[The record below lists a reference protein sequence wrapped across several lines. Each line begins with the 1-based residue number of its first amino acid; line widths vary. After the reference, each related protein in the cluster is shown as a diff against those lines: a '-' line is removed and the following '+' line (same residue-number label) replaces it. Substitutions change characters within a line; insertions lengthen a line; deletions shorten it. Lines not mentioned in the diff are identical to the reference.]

1 MNKDEFY
8 LKVAHALS
16 GCQLVEQELKLYI
29 TEALAL
35 AKECIG
41 NKMPFRMSGE
51 DYEDSSL
58 EKLIHAFK
66 KLSDNDNLV
75 SRLNKFKDERNYLS
89 HKGISHCLDWDERL
103 FQSAAAQFQERLEA
117 IQKESKKLREEIQW
131 EGTKIT
137 VHLEFDDISEKD

>member
-1 MNKDEFY
+1 MTKDEFY
-8 LKVAHALS
+8 LNVAHALS

-35 AKECIG
+35 ANECIG
-41 NKMPFRMSGE
+41 GKMPFKMIGE

-58 EKLIHAFK
+58 ERLIQVFK
-66 KLSDNDNLV
+66 KLSDNDDLV
-75 SRLNKFKDERNYLS
+75 LKLNKFKDKRNYLS
-89 HKGISHCLDWDERL
+89 HKGISHCLDWDEEL
-103 FQSAAAQFQERLEA
+103 FESAASQFQEQLEE
-117 IQKESKKLREEIQW
+117 IQKESKKLREEIHW